1 MTTLGLQR
9 LSRRALARLIS
20 DAPHEPC
27 ALTNDHRHSL
37 GDRFRTVVST
47 QHRRLDAWSVERA
60 GLPLDSFRWSP
71 ITARRTLGNAALRR
85 AFADSRL
92 SLMDAV
98 ELELSDQLL
107 RAVEGYAHSNSMS
120 YWLVNSSPSE
130 LALIRSEATNWSTQL
145 AELARWLDHPFY
157 VATSDAYYD
166 VASARTT
173 LRARRD
179 LVVPTP
185 PSRVLVRLRAG
196 SPGRSAGPGLRADL
210 VIDALADPAGVVAS
224 RIIGL
229 WPEAGVALSVD
240 ATMDDLRAG
249 ARDLVRAAVAQQR
262 QRLSLA
268 A

>member
-1 MTTLGLQR
+1 
-9 LSRRALARLIS
+9 
-20 DAPHEPC
+20 
-27 ALTNDHRHSL
+27 
-37 GDRFRTVVST
+37 
-47 QHRRLDAWSVERA
+47 
-60 GLPLDSFRWSP
+60 
-71 ITARRTLGNAALRR
+71 
-85 AFADSRL
+85 
-92 SLMDAV
+92 MDAV

-107 RAVEGYAHSNSMS
+107 RAVEGYARSSSMS
-120 YWLVNSSPSE
+120 SWLVNSSPSE

-157 VATSDAYYD
+157 VAASDAYYD

-179 LVVPTP
+179 LVVPTA

-262 QRLSLA
+262 QRLSPA